1 MPRIIDAEIVLPYL
15 EIGYREQQAD
25 WAETDPNKVSY
36 IKNKPVIPDAQ
47 INSDWAE
54 NDTTKKSHILNRT
67 HYREFNIS
75 SYSEN
80 INLHVS
86 GSQSTGSVYGY
97 NQYPAG
103 FMQKFK
109 EGNSFS
115 FTLGNDTFNGDIHQ
129 RGYFSAFYVGNIHL
143 HIPDLPDTG
152 EDWCVYS
159 DLLGQDSLHFI
170 VDDSYTGSY
179 SLEMNIYEATYH
191 QLDENYIPDTIA
203 RVSQIELLDGN
214 ATIASETNDIVTIKG
229 GVKQEDGLISNSSA
243 NDITLSKVAKTGDYA
258 DLANTPDIASIADGE
273 IAIHNT
279 DSDAHNGVDGRV
291 STIEGVI
298 PSQTYD
304 EGNEL
309 ADKTFVN
316 SSIATNTATFKGTFN
331 LVSDL
336 NLSTSSTQAQI
347 GTALGN
353 AISQED
359 NNDYCFVLIPTSD
372 LTPTEIAQV
381 DRYKYNGTAWDYEYT
396 LNNSGY
402 TAAQWASINSGAT
415 SANIGQIATNTQD
428 ISDNADAIAQNTA
441 DINVN
446 FPYIGTSTG
455 WGSTAGECYL
465 RTSYFKNGIV
475 PQKKGDLVFS
485 QGTRNFHRCG
495 NLVWDAGQGCYKT
508 TPTFLFHLGED
519 NINPNW
525 SQADSTKKDYI
536 KNKPTTL
543 SGYGI
548 TDAKIES
555 ETITLGSNTITP
567 LTQHQDISGKADKV
581 ASATNG
587 NFAGLDSNG
596 NLTDSGKKAGDFKTK
611 QTAVVD
617 PAATTDTGLSITAI
631 DSISQNE
638 NGVITP
644 TKKTVTIQDSSTS
657 QKGVVQLSNSY
668 NGTSET
674 KAVTEKALSDGL
686 ATKQASGSYKTTQTP
701 VTDPTASGTSTTAI
715 TNITQDANGVIV
727 PTKKTITDT
736 KNTAGSTDTSSKI
749 YLVGATSQAANPQ
762 TYSDNEVY
770 AQNGLLEAKEVQV
783 NEAAK
788 LVWDSTNQC
797 MRITFN

>member
-1 MPRIIDAEIVLPYL
+1 MPRIIDADIVLPYL
-15 EIGYREQQAD
+15 EVGYREQQAD

-54 NDTTKKSHILNRT
+54 NDTTQKSHILNRT
-67 HYREFNIS
+67 HYREFSIS

-109 EGNSFS
+109 EGNSFL
-115 FTLGNDTFNGDIHQ
+115 FTLGNNAFSGDIHQ
-129 RGYFSAFYVGNIHL
+129 RGYLSAFYVGNIHL

-191 QLDENYIPDTIA
+191 QLNENYIPDTIA

-214 ATIASETNDIVTIKG
+214 ATIASETNSIVTIKG

-243 NDITLSKVAKTGDYA
+243 NDITLAKVAKTGDYA
-258 DLANTPDIASIADGE
+258 DLANTPNIASIADGE
-273 IAIHNT
+273 IAIHNA
-279 DSDAHNGVDGRV
+279 DSNAHNGVDGRV
-291 STIEGVI
+291 STIERVI
-298 PSQTYD
+298 PSQTCD
-304 EGNEL
+304 PGNEL

-336 NLSTSSTQAQI
+336 NLSVSSTQAQI
-347 GTALGN
+347 GTVLGN
-353 AISQED
+353 AILQED
-359 NNDYCFVLIPTSD
+359 NNDYSFVLIPTSD
-372 LTPTEIAQV
+372 STPTEIDHV
-381 DRYKYNGTAWDYEYT
+381 ERYKYNGTDWVYEYT
-396 LNNSGY
+396 LNNSGFI
-402 TAAQWASINSGAT
+402 AAQWAAINSGAT
-415 SANIGQIATNTQD
+415 TTNINQIATNTEN
-428 ISDNADAIAQNTA
+428 IATNATNIAQLDSDMNQ
-441 DINVN
+441 NY
-446 FPYIGTSTG
+446 PYIGVSTN
-455 WGSTAGECYL
+455 WGTTANNCYL
-465 RTSYFKNGIV
+465 RSTYFKDGIV

-495 NLVWDAGQGCYKT
+495 DLVWDAGQGCYKT

-519 NINPNW
+519 NINPDW

-543 SGYGI
+543 GGYGI
-548 TDAKIES
+548 TDAKIEN
-555 ETITLGSNTITP
+555 ETIILGSNTITP

-596 NLTDSGKKAGDFKTK
+596 NLTDSGKNASDF
-611 QTAVVD
+611 Q
-617 PAATTDTGLSITAI
+617 AA
-631 DSISQNE
+631 
-638 NGVITP
+638 
-644 TKKTVTIQDSSTS
+644 
-657 QKGVVQLSNSY
+657 
-668 NGTSET
+668 
-674 KAVTEKALSDGL
+674 
-686 ATKQASGSYKTTQTP
+686 GSYKTTQSP

-727 PTKKTITDT
+727 PTKKTIVDT

-770 AQNGLLEAKEVQV
+770 VQNGLLEAKEVQV

-788 LVWDSTNQC
+788 FVWDSTNQC